1 MLKIAL
7 TGLPGVGKSTASK
20 LLLQTLMDRQI
31 NAEVIKLAA
40 PLYDI
45 QTAFYKRIETP
56 LLEEQQDGQLLNFL
70 GGHFRKVDP
79 EFLGR
84 DLAWRCSAAILS
96 GARALICDDARPLDL
111 ETLHKQGFTIIRIVA
126 PDDLR
131 KARKTARGDKF
142 SGDDN
147 HPTER
152 SPEGAN
158 WTADITINNDG
169 GIDVFEQQIL
179 RILDTWENATASTL
193 LDEKTSNENIVIQE
207 MLAKA
212 QTLISAHYAENRHQI
227 AAAVLSSD
235 GRIFTGLHIEAM
247 VGRASVCAEA
257 VALGK
262 AREAGA
268 TDIRLALAVR
278 HPKPSE
284 IDKRV
289 TLVPPCG
296 LCRELLLDYGIHAK
310 TAIEVAGEIKLFA
323 LNDMLPHKYKGT
335 KWTY

>member
-20 LLLQTLMDRQI
+20 ILMNALINRQI
-31 NAEVIKLAA
+31 NAKVIKLAA

-45 QTAFYKRIETP
+45 QTAFYKRLELA

-79 EFLGR
+79 EFLSR
-84 DLAWRCSAAILS
+84 DLAWRCSAAILT

-111 ETLHKQGFTIIRIVA
+111 QALHDQGFIIIKVVA
-126 PDDLR
+126 PEELR
-131 KARKTARGDKF
+131 RVRKIARGDKF
-142 SGDDN
+142 RGDDN
-147 HPTER
+147 HSTER
-152 SPEGAN
+152 SVEGADWN
-158 WTADITINNDG
+158 ADITINNEG
-169 GIDVFEQQIL
+169 GIDEFEQHVLQL
-179 RILDTWENATASTL
+179 LDRAVASTPASEA
-193 LDEKTSNENIVIQE
+193 DNPAFNEHIVIQE
-207 MLAKA
+207 MLARA

-257 VALGK
+257 VALAK

-268 TDIRLALAVR
+268 SAIVLALAVR

-284 IDKRV
+284 KNKRV
-289 TLVPPCG
+289 ALVPPCG
-296 LCRELLLDYGIHAK
+296 LCRELLLDYGAHAK
-310 TAIEVAGEIKLFA
+310 AAVDVEGEIKLFA
-323 LNDMLPHKYKGT
+323 LNTLLPHKYKGT
-335 KWTY
+335 KWNN